1 VRGFSP
7 GGVDAYSPNGDFG
20 RPCRGARR
28 SNGCYDLFHPG
39 HISLLKSAAAECDRL
54 IVAINSDES
63 VRRLGRRLVHKPSRP
78 FQIWPD
84 AWLDQRSS
92 ERKKDT
98 SVPTIAGRL
107 PLTAEDEPQHYLEEF
122 VFRFNPRRTRHA
134 AFGTLIGACTAPAP
148 LSPTDPQSRLARHNI
163 SGHRTLVQATGR
175 AFAIHLR
182 PDGLCGS
189 RLRACTA

>member
-1 VRGFSP
+1 LARSRSELAFFFSERRTGLFFLVRGFSP

-39 HISLLKSAAAECDRL
+39 HVCLLKSAAAECDRL

-107 PLTAEDEPQHYLEEF
+107 PLTPALSRRVRVPLQSAEDTACCLRYTD
-122 VFRFNPRRTRHA
+122 RRLHRSSS
-134 AFGTLIGACTAPAP
+134 LITY
-148 LSPTDPQSRLARHNI
+148 
-163 SGHRTLVQATGR
+163 
-175 AFAIHLR
+175 
-182 PDGLCGS
+182 
-189 RLRACTA
+189 